1 MKGTRPQR
9 LFSDWSF
16 ERTACS
22 ALEKEHPQEVCVCV
36 CVVLHSVQMFLSVMS
51 NLNLGERKKCGLL
64 NKTD

>member
-9 LFSDWSF
+9 LFSDWSL

-36 CVVLHSVQMFLSVMS
+36 CGVTLCPDVSVCHEQLQFRR
-51 NLNLGERKKCGLL
+51 EKKMWPL
-64 NKTD
+64 K